1 MLPCDL
7 REKGDDD
14 DLEISLVVIVVAEE
28 SRINQVALVKR
39 ERERK
44 EKDGTGCKRAWCIQT
59 APSGLSLFI
68 LFRLGYALCINIYM

>member
-39 ERERK
+39 ERER
-44 EKDGTGCKRAWCIQT
+44 EKRKTVLDANEHGAYKRPPLDC
-59 APSGLSLFI
+59 LFSFSSV
-68 LFRLGYALCINIYM
+68 LAMRYV